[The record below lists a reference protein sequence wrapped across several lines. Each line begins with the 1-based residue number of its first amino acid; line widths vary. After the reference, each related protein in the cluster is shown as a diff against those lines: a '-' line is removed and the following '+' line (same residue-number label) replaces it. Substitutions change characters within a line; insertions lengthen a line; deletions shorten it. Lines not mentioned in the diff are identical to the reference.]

1 MAGNTPDEKKKQ
13 VRRSS
18 CMFGHLNAFA
28 YAEEPIEEVMA
39 HRLNEN
45 TPFQRLGL
53 NNRSG
58 HGVWFSLWLNN
69 LRKHPLP
76 LFLTE
81 AA

>member
-1 MAGNTPDEKKKQ
+1 MKKKKQ

-58 HGVWFSLWLNN
+58 HGV
-69 LRKHPLP
+69 
-76 LFLTE
+76 
-81 AA
+81 